1 MNSTSSSTSTSSS
14 SFTSTIPKNENSS
27 SKATP
32 FYSDQVIFVDGKT
45 YDRKFTI
52 SKAFLD
58 LEDPPGVKQSFHK
71 FVHRNRILIFSLILL
86 YFAIDGKNHG
96 INKLVH
102 HASVLKTI
110 FVNPFELIIDLT
122 VMYAM
127 SFLMALFNFCY
138 QNNYFS
144 KWLFRKDNKIALFSF
159 YLIVQLIIGTWSAYF
174 ILYRQIY
181 PLGTQFYLGLV
192 AIVLSWKQHSY
203 FIVTNYEV
211 LHKKKINNKD
221 LIIHKKTDSD
231 NNNNNK
237 NTKDEELKII
247 EFNKEI
253 AKRQISYNE
262 DFKTI
267 WEVSK
272 DYFIFLFTP
281 TLIYDQYYEVRKVS
295 KTLKPEPL
303 KTRIISMLK
312 ELYSSMVIMMTAHYI
327 NVEYIFPVLTEELS
341 LYSFLKIIIPTE
353 INFQLQYYLL
363 YHCALSLLA
372 DISGFNDR
380 LSFYND
386 YWAAVTT
393 KSILTQWSKPVH
405 NWLYRHMFSDMKSLL
420 KVKTVIC
427 LFTTMIFSGFFHEF
441 IVTSITK
448 QVCMPWSTFSLISCA
463 LFIMVENK
471 FPKLTNSAYYH
482 AFVRFLLVVGHGLF
496 YFSYFYFWFS
506 EYDIGYYR
514 TCMKL

>member
-1 MNSTSSSTSTSSS
+1 MNSIGTSS
-14 SFTSTIPKNENSS
+14 TITKNEHSPPNKS
-27 SKATP
+27 TP
-32 FYSDQVIFVDGKT
+32 FYSDQVIFVNGKT

-58 LEDPPGVKQSFHK
+58 LDDPPGVKQSFHK
-71 FVHRNRILIFSLILL
+71 FVHRNRILIFSLILI
-86 YFAIDGKNHG
+86 YFAVDGRNHG
-96 INKLVH
+96 ITKLIH
-102 HASVLKTI
+102 HASVLRTI

-122 VMYAM
+122 VMYTM
-127 SFLMALFNFCY
+127 SFLMALFNYCY
-138 QNNYFS
+138 QKNYFS
-144 KWLFRKDNKIALFSF
+144 KWLFRKDNKVALFSF
-159 YLIVQLIIGTWSAYF
+159 YLLVQFIIGTWSAYF

-192 AIVLSWKQHSY
+192 AIALSWKQHSY
-203 FIVTNYEV
+203 FIVTNYEN
-211 LHKKKINNKD
+211 LHKKKMNNKNI
-221 LIIHKKTDSD
+221 IIHKKTDGD
-231 NNNNNK
+231 QLNNNNNNK
-237 NTKDEELKII
+237 KNSNNDEENEKKII

-253 AKRQISYNE
+253 SKRQITYNE
-262 DFKTI
+262 DFKTF

-327 NVEYIFPVLTEELS
+327 NVEYIFPVLTEKLDV
-341 LYSFLKIIIPTE
+341 YSYLKILIPAE

-372 DISGFNDR
+372 DLSGFNDR

-405 NWLYRHMFSDMKSLL
+405 NWLYRHMFSDMKSLF

-463 LFIMVENK
+463 MFIMVENK
-471 FPKLTNSAYYH
+471 LPKLSSSSYYH
-482 AFVRFLLVVGHGLF
+482 AFVRFLLVIGHGLF
-496 YFSYFYFWFS
+496 YFSYFYFCFS
-506 EYDIGYYR
+506 DYDIGYYR
-514 TCMKL
+514 ACMKL